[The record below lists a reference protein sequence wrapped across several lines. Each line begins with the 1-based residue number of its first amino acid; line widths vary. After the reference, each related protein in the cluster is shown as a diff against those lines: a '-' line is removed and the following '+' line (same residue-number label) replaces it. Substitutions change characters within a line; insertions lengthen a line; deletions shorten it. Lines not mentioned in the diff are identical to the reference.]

1 MSTMND
7 EQIQRISRAVADPK
21 RFSMLRQIA
30 RDGDLL
36 CVALEAHGS
45 LSPATI
51 SHHLTVL
58 QEAGLIEVSREGRNA
73 RMVLDRAKWKAYL
86 DALASL

>member
-1 MSTMND
+1 MND
-7 EQIQRISRAVADPK
+7 EQLQKISRAVADPK
-21 RFSMLRQIA
+21 RFAMLKQIA
-30 RDGDLL
+30 RGGELL
-36 CVALEAHGS
+36 CVALEAHAS

-73 RMVLDRAKWKAYL
+73 RMVLHRANWQAYL
-86 DALASL
+86 DSLASL